1 MIAKNLPLLL
11 LFWLQITLHAQDA
24 TDRSVWTE
32 KPAFSD
38 LKPGHEKEN
47 VVGIFMDEKYEF
59 FYSADGNLQVMHS
72 FHRKFRLNHDDAINS
87 FNKFSVSLS
96 NVIELVEL
104 KARVVK
110 PGGQIIEFDKNNI
123 KEVIDEKSGSNYKI
137 FAIDGIERGDD
148 IEYFFK
154 RKMSGNNFG
163 QTFFQFK
170 YPMLRASYEIISPKN
185 LIYAIKGYN
194 GFPDGV
200 HTVLPEER
208 NQFKCEMEN
217 IPALTDEKYAYFN
230 PRRARVDYRLDYNYN
245 RGRSKVLTWND
256 ASQRVYEMIYQ
267 DVNTKKVDSWIK
279 SLRIKDGSS
288 LSKAAQIE
296 EYIKSN
302 IFIQDFHLPEFSDFD
317 YIRSKKVS
325 SERGIVGLYANLFK
339 SLGIKHEVVL
349 TSERSN
355 VRFDPDFQSWNYL
368 DKYLIYLNDGDTYID
383 PASNNFRLGC
393 VEGDLT
399 ATHGLFIEI
408 VKLGAF
414 ESAVGK
420 IKYIHPAP
428 FKANYDNMNI
438 EISVDVDKANTRVIN
453 TRGFKGLS
461 GGYFSKIYKALDDD
475 QKQRI
480 LKDLME
486 TKAPN
491 PVYNS
496 LKVLQKSDIEFIK
509 DAEFLIFCDFN
520 SSSFIEIAGN
530 KLLLNVGESIGPQV
544 ELYFENDRKVA
555 AEYGH
560 NRWYYRNIIVNIPEG
575 YRIVNPEVVEIGR
588 AHV

>member
-170 YPMLRASYEIISPKN
+170 YPMLRASYEIIS
-185 LIYAIKGYN
+185 
-194 GFPDGV
+194 
-200 HTVLPEER
+200 
-208 NQFKCEMEN
+208 Q
-217 IPALTDEKYAYFN
+217 
-230 PRRARVDYRLDYNYN
+230 
-245 RGRSKVLTWND
+245 
-256 ASQRVYEMIYQ
+256 
-267 DVNTKKVDSWIK
+267 
-279 SLRIKDGSS
+279 
-288 LSKAAQIE
+288 
-296 EYIKSN
+296 
-302 IFIQDFHLPEFSDFD
+302 
-317 YIRSKKVS
+317 
-325 SERGIVGLYANLFK
+325 
-339 SLGIKHEVVL
+339 
-349 TSERSN
+349 
-355 VRFDPDFQSWNYL
+355 
-368 DKYLIYLNDGDTYID
+368 
-383 PASNNFRLGC
+383 
-393 VEGDLT
+393 
-399 ATHGLFIEI
+399 
-408 VKLGAF
+408 
-414 ESAVGK
+414 
-420 IKYIHPAP
+420 
-428 FKANYDNMNI
+428 
-438 EISVDVDKANTRVIN
+438 
-453 TRGFKGLS
+453 
-461 GGYFSKIYKALDDD
+461 
-475 QKQRI
+475 
-480 LKDLME
+480 
-486 TKAPN
+486 
-491 PVYNS
+491 
-496 LKVLQKSDIEFIK
+496 
-509 DAEFLIFCDFN
+509 
-520 SSSFIEIAGN
+520 
-530 KLLLNVGESIGPQV
+530 
-544 ELYFENDRKVA
+544 
-555 AEYGH
+555 
-560 NRWYYRNIIVNIPEG
+560 
-575 YRIVNPEVVEIGR
+575 IGR